1 MTTPARWLEA
11 APLRSARL
19 TLEPL
24 RVEHASEAFEVL
36 DDPRL
41 HTYTGGEPASRDEL
55 DARFAHQVVGCSRDG
70 SQGWL
75 NWMLRRQ
82 DTGRLVGTVQA
93 TLERGERDEL
103 HAELAWVVASDEQG
117 RGYAREAAVV
127 VAGWLRER
135 GVDGLLAHVHPD
147 HEASAGVARAVG
159 LRASS
164 TVVDGE
170 VRWAEGWVG

>member
-1 MTTPARWLEA
+1 MSTPTPWLEA

-24 RVEHASEAFEVL
+24 RVEHAADAFDVL

-41 HTYTGGEPASRDEL
+41 HTYTGGEPATRDEL
-55 DARFAHQVVGCSRDG
+55 HARFTRQVVGCSPDG

-82 DTGRLVGTVQA
+82 DTGLLVGTVQA
-93 TLERGERDEL
+93 TLERDSHDAL
-103 HAELAWVVASDEQG
+103 HAELAWVVASDQQG
-117 RGYAREAAVV
+117 SGYAREAAVV
-127 VAGWLRER
+127 VAHWLRER
-135 GVDGLLAHVHPD
+135 GVAELLAHVHPD

-159 LRASS
+159 LRATT

-170 VRWAEGWVG
+170 VRWVG